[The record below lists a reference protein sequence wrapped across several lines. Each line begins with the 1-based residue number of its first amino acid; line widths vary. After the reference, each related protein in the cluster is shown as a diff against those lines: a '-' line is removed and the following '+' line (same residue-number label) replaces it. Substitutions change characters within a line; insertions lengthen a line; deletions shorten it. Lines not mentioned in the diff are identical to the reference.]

1 MSASGSCQAAA
12 KDTAEWKQKA
22 GDDRHHFLL
31 QTFASNGKNRQ
42 VENLHAEVTQSLQE
56 VHLLQVKQGDR
67 VLHPFFPRLCL
78 CPREGPLVM
87 SQRAQGSKPHCQ
99 SLV

>member
-1 MSASGSCQAAA
+1 MSASGSCQTAA

-42 VENLHAEVTQSLQE
+42 VENLHAEV
-56 VHLLQVKQGDR
+56 
-67 VLHPFFPRLCL
+67 
-78 CPREGPLVM
+78 
-87 SQRAQGSKPHCQ
+87 RAEPAGGSPAAGKTR
-99 SLV
+99 